1 MRTLNWFSSL
11 RPNLEPLG
19 TYRLPTLTLVD
30 LRIDKS
36 FRVGVHRFAAWMDVG
51 NLFNA
56 STVTGVQNRYA
67 SRVINGFTVAYDGP
81 TTITGARQITIG
93 GRWSF

>member
-1 MRTLNWFSSL
+1 
-11 RPNLEPLG
+11 
-19 TYRLPTLTLVD
+19 
-30 LRIDKS
+30 
-36 FRVGVHRFAAWMDVG
+36 MDVG

-81 TTITGARQITIG
+81 TTITGARQVTIG